1 MPWTECTHRLLD
13 TPECTAASIQ
23 RSDFILLAVGGSAHT
38 VENPIAGWLQQNQLI
53 VLTELGQALD
63 CSLLVGQRRLIDP
76 AALKPV
82 ELVGKVDDDIRA
94 DVVEQ
99 MGQTGL
105 IAALARGARREET
118 DILLGTKADE
128 RLAQGIAAAQQ
139 HQAHLHEENSLE
151 RTIVVEA
158 VVVGRRLLRGRLGL
172 GLLRTCCLLRLTL
185 RAPLT
190 RAIHG
195 TTATTTEQLHGAA
208 HVDPDLRGI
217 ELDAIPFPPAGQPTP
232 FRFDTL

>member
-82 ELVGKVDDDIRA
+82 EVVGKVDDDIRA
-94 DVVEQ
+94 VVVEQ
-99 MGQTGL
+99 LGQTGR
-105 IAALARGARREET
+105 IPALVRRARREET

-151 RTIVVEA
+151 RNIVVEA
-158 VVVGRRLLRGRLGL
+158 VVVWRWLLSGRLGL
-172 GLLRTCCLLRLTL
+172 RLLRTCCLLWLTL
-185 RAPLT
+185 RARLRLT
-190 RAIHG
+190 R
-195 TTATTTEQLHGAA
+195 
-208 HVDPDLRGI
+208 GI
-217 ELDAIPFPPAGQPTP
+217 
-232 FRFDTL
+232 